1 VGLQVIQGITE
12 GEIQESKQCM
22 RRLEKKEEIGRR
34 RFIRDRQ
41 RLMVKDDDEDG
52 ISELDLDDEAELESK
67 CFTIAIF
74 YSQKSY
80 NPQFLF
86 SDMLKAWGI
95 SNLAVVEKIGDYC
108 FKLEF
113 MKREKL
119 EL

>member
-1 VGLQVIQGITE
+1 VGLRVIQGITE

-67 CFTIAIF
+67 CLTIAIF